1 MWRGWAQVPEL
12 SKAKIEGVSES
23 RCPLAPTDEK
33 SPLFCS
39 ACGVSEV
46 QFVCTGCRCVQYCGK
61 ECQKSDWNTHR
72 VLCNTISDLARER
85 DEKIDEMCSF
95 ISHVTPKVR
104 RKLVELVGERCLINC
119 MLQNQEVEGLW
130 DTGAQVSLVCQQWLS
145 SLNDPPEIKSLES
158 LVGPKGV
165 VQLSGAGGKNIPYLG
180 YVTLPVL
187 LKGQNEAL
195 DV

>member
-12 SKAKIEGVSES
+12 SEAKIEGVSES

-145 SLNDPPEIKSLES
+145 SLNDPPEIKSL
-158 LVGPKGV
+158 
-165 VQLSGAGGKNIPYLG
+165 
-180 YVTLPVL
+180 
-187 LKGQNEAL
+187 
-195 DV
+195 